1 VFQNQGEAWQA
12 APTPDSEFYDEEMA
26 KQYTQYDVALA
37 EQHLDRA
44 GLTRKDSDG
53 FRLGPDGKRITI
65 TVEVALPALVPFWV
79 DAMNLVAE
87 YWKNVGIATHVKTE
101 DRTLYDERTRANE
114 HDAGV
119 WNGTGGYGDE
129 VLGPLYYFPVQ
140 TALVAWGTPWG
151 QWFASRG
158 EDAAAERPPEAP
170 RRQMEMYWQMLETP
184 GEDDR
189 KQVFREI
196 LQIAKEQF
204 YTIGTI
210 RIPEGYG
217 TVSRR
222 MHNVPAVIPDS
233 YRYATPAPTNPAQY
247 FLSS

>member
-210 RIPEGYG
+210 RIPEDTG
-217 TVSRR
+217 
-222 MHNVPAVIPDS
+222 P
-233 YRYATPAPTNPAQY
+233 
-247 FLSS
+247 